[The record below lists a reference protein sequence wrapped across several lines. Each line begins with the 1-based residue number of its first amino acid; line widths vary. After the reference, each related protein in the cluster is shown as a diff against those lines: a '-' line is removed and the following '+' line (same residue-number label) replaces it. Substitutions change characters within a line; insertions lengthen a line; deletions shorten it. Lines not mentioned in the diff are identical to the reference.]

1 MKNPGFFDKYLKLAA
16 LNPFR
21 NADEEKR
28 IEKEEIEERKRQF
41 GNFYLFN
48 ISSITFIWLNIF
60 LNIEA

>member
-41 GNFYLFN
+41 GNLCLLN
-48 ISSITFIWLNIF
+48 ISSKTLVINF
-60 LNIEA
+60 